1 MNPKPVPAAALES
14 PAKRLASELRQQ
26 IEAGRWPPG
35 TRMDSLRAL
44 AGQSGLSRHAVL
56 AAYQE
61 LVGLGL
67 LEPRHGSG
75 YYLAGKA
82 LAGPPRST
90 PSLDRLLDAAMLIR
104 GFLEPSTLLKCGSG
118 SLPKDWLLDIGLHR
132 HLRAVAGQPGTNLH
146 DYGTALGFAP
156 LREALQRRLER
167 RSIRCGCDQIV
178 LSNGIS
184 HGLELVLR
192 ALCHPGDLVFVE
204 QPAYYNLFGLLELAG
219 LASQGI
225 PRTAEGPDLDV
236 LEARLRQGERPRL
249 FILQSLLHNPTGTSL
264 GPAAAHRIL
273 LLAEQYDFLVVED
286 DAYGDLAEDR
296 DLRLASL
303 DLRRV
308 VYLSGFTKTLSAS
321 LRVGYAVAAPVLA
334 EALSRVK
341 LLTSISS
348 SEFIERVVYHTLTE
362 GGYDRFTE
370 RLRQRLAAAQAAE
383 QAELQKAGWQVFPGA
398 RRGMFIWARHPRWED
413 SVPMA
418 KAAAS
423 AGFWLA
429 PGSAFDPEH
438 RPSPWVRFNVAYR
451 SPALSAWLKSPGQDM
466 TPKSLT
472 VS

>member
-1 MNPKPVPAAALES
+1 MIPLTES
-14 PAKRLASELRQQ
+14 AGRRLAATLRQQ
-26 IEAGRWPPG
+26 IEAGRWRPG
-35 TRMDSLRAL
+35 ARMASLRAL
-44 AGQSGLSRHAVL
+44 AAQSGMSRYAVL

-67 LEPRHGSG
+67 LEVRHGSG
-75 YYLAGKA
+75 FYLAA
-82 LAGPPRST
+82 ARAAPPRCP
-90 PSLDRLLDAAMLIR
+90 PSLDRLLDTALLIR
-104 GFLEPSTLLKCGSG
+104 GFVEPSALLKCGSG
-118 SLPKDWLLDIGLHR
+118 SLPKDWLQDLGLHR
-132 HLRAVAGQPGTNLH
+132 HLRAVAAQPAANLY
-146 DYGTALGFAP
+146 DYGTALGYPP

-167 RSIRCGCDQIV
+167 RSIACPADRIV
-178 LSNGIS
+178 LTNGIS

-192 ALCHPGDLVFVE
+192 ALCHPGDLVFAE
-204 QPAYYNLFGLLELAG
+204 HPAYYNLFGLLELSG
-219 LASQGI
+219 LRCLDI
-225 PRTAEGPDLDV
+225 PRTADGPDLGV
-236 LEARLRQGERPRL
+236 LEARLRRGERPRL
-249 FILQSLLHNPTGTSL
+249 FILQSLLHNPTGNSL
-264 GPAAAHRIL
+264 APAVAHRLL
-273 LLAEQYDFLVVED
+273 LLAEQFDFQIVED
-286 DAYGDLAEDR
+286 DAYADLAEDA
-296 DLRLASL
+296 DLRLAAL
-303 DLRRV
+303 DGLRRV
-308 VYLSGFTKTLSAS
+308 IYLSGFTKTLSAS
-321 LRVGYAVAAPVLA
+321 LRVGYAAASEDVA
-334 EALSRVK
+334 EALGRVK
-341 LLTSISS
+341 LLTSIAS
-348 SEFIERVVYHTLTE
+348 SEFAERVVYHTLTE